1 MTRLLRLNLTCP
13 NCRNQAC
20 SLWRKSWGS
29 PSTPIECGVCRVSL
43 YVRPVY
49 FLPALLFM
57 YLLIAIFGSTDRVD
71 VMEAAVIMFGLFFG
85 LAVAEVW
92 APLTIYKK
100 REH

>member
-1 MTRLLRLNLTCP
+1 
-13 NCRNQAC
+13 
-20 SLWRKSWGS
+20 
-29 PSTPIECGVCRVSL
+29 
-43 YVRPVY
+43 
-49 FLPALLFM
+49 M